1 MAVKFDMSGTDILL
15 RDLERMIPTD
25 TDVDGALIAGAEP
38 IKEEMKRITPPVSRS
53 GKLKNAIKVGGVR
66 TSKNGR
72 TVTVGIHRRDIDL
85 SDKNGAY
92 YPAFVEYGHG
102 GPRPAPPHPFIRPA
116 FDLKK
121 DEAWSIVKQA
131 VIDQMNQK
139 GL

>member
-1 MAVKFDMSGTDILL
+1 MAAKFDMSGTDIFL

-25 TDVDGALIAGAEP
+25 TDVDDALIAGAEP
-38 IKEEMKRITPPVSRS
+38 IKEEMVRIAPKGETGNLQR
-53 GKLKNAIKVGGVR
+53 GIKVGGVR

-72 TVTVGIHRRDIDL
+72 TVTVGVHRRDIDL
-85 SDKNGAY
+85 SDKNGEY

-121 DEAWSIVKQA
+121 DEAWNTVKQA
-131 VIDQMNQK
+131 VIDQMNSK

>member
-1 MAVKFDMSGTDILL
+1 MAAKFDMSGTDIFL

-25 TDVDGALIAGAEP
+25 TDVDDALIAGAEP
-38 IKEEMKRITPPVSRS
+38 IKEEMVRIAPV
-53 GKLKNAIKVGGVR
+53 GATGNLQKGIKVGGVR

-72 TVTVGIHRRDIDL
+72 TVTVGVHRRDFSGD
-85 SDKNGAY
+85 DY
-92 YPAFVEYGHG
+92 YPAYVEYGHG

-121 DEAWSIVKQA
+121 DEAWSTVKQA
-131 VIDQMNQK
+131 VIDQMNSK

>member
-1 MAVKFDMSGTDILL
+1 MAVKFDMSGTDIFL

-25 TDVDGALIAGAEP
+25 TDVDGALTAGAEP
-38 IKEEMKRITPPVSRS
+38 IKEEMVRIAPVGATGNLKR
-53 GKLKNAIKVGGVR
+53 AINVGGVR

-85 SDKNGAY
+85 SDKNGEY

-121 DEAWSIVKQA
+121 DEAWNTIKQA